1 MSESWLG
8 DCNVIDKTKD
18 CHKSELQKIK
28 ERQRRLEI
36 KTVCNSVQSVFNL
49 IDDKIGIDL
58 LGIIVVLTGYTIFN
72 IYCSY
77 YF

>member
-1 MSESWLG
+1 MSKSWLG
-8 DCNVIDKTKD
+8 DFNVIDKTKD

-36 KTVCNSVQSVFNL
+36 KTVCNSLQSVFNL

-58 LGIIVVLTGYTIFN
+58 LGIIVVLTGYAIFN

-77 YF
+77 YS

>member
-1 MSESWLG
+1 MSKSWLG
-8 DCNVIDKTKD
+8 DCNIIDKTKD
-18 CHKSELQKIK
+18 CHKGELQKIK

-36 KTVCNSVQSVFNL
+36 KTVCNVFNL

-58 LGIIVVLTGYTIFN
+58 LGIIVVLAGYTIFN

-77 YF
+77 YS

>member
-1 MSESWLG
+1 MSKSWLG
-8 DCNVIDKTKD
+8 DCNIIDKTKD

-36 KTVCNSVQSVFNL
+36 KSVFNL

-58 LGIIVVLTGYTIFN
+58 LVIIVLIIIFN

-77 YF
+77 YS